1 MLDSAHKPADAV
13 RGRQP
18 HNVAV
23 DEISLAVGGM
33 TCGSCAARVERALN
47 ELDGVVARVN
57 YATERATVVL
67 PNDVSV
73 EQVID
78 EVTSAGYT
86 AELIGEDPQRA
97 AADAAADL
105 AHRLRFLRWRLIVAA
120 VVFMPLCDYSIDFSS
135 QPATRFLGWQW
146 LMVALA
152 APVVTWAAWPFYQAA
167 IRGARHRTTTMDT
180 LVSLG
185 IVAAT
190 GWSLYSMF
198 VLDTAGRHGSAG
210 GIYLD
215 GPAGVVAFLLAGRYF
230 EAWSRQRSGNALRA
244 LAAIG
249 ARDVAVLDA
258 DGGEIRRAVAD
269 LMPGQQ
275 FVVRPGETVATD
287 GEVVLGQSSI
297 DLSVMTG
304 ESQPVEVGP
313 GDRVL
318 GGTVSLTGRVVVRAT
333 KVGRDTQL
341 GQMMRLVEHA
351 QNEKAAVQQ
360 LADRISSVFVPAVLV
375 IALGTLIVWLLTG
388 NPATAAFSAAISV
401 LIIACPC
408 ALGLATPA
416 ALFTAS
422 LTGARQG
429 IFFKGYRALEAS
441 HHVDTVVLDKTGTL
455 TEGRMTLTD
464 LEVVAGVEPG
474 EALRLAGA
482 LERASEHPVARAI
495 VTAAEQKLGGLP
507 EVEAFVAL
515 PGIGAQGSVDGHD
528 IYVGRAEAAGDARN
542 ELDPILADRCA
553 AWEGLGRTVVV
564 VRRDGEVVGA
574 LAVADTIRPSAAP
587 TVRRLQELG
596 LRSVLL
602 TGDNLTTAKA
612 VGEAVGIT
620 EVVAGALPAEKVA
633 FIRRLQGEGRSVAMV
648 GDGVNDAAA
657 LTTAD
662 LGLAVG
668 SGTDVAINAA
678 DLIIVRDDLRVA
690 ATAISLARRTLK
702 TIRGNLAWAFLYN
715 LAAIPIAAC
724 GLLNPLIAGAAMG
737 LSSTFVVCNSARL
750 LRVRGSGSSRFHVD
764 VVTPHLD
771 TVGGDRVAAGALLA
785 GGEVEPAF
793 VQGTDDRA
801 SSHDPVSERPLAM
814 RAAGVER
821 EPAIL
826 GAEDGHPPTAD
837 HDRSTL
843 AERHVLDA
851 TDADHPSRSSGGPS
865 MAGSRSRNW
874 RG

>member
-1 MLDSAHKPADAV
+1 MLHQVHKPADAAPGP
-13 RGRQP
+13 RP
-18 HNVAV
+18 HSG
-23 DEISLAVGGM
+23 DEVSLAVGGM
-33 TCGSCAARVERALN
+33 TCGACAARVERALN
-47 ELDGVVARVN
+47 GLEGVVARVN
-57 YATERATVVL
+57 YATERATIAL
-67 PNDVSV
+67 PADVSV
-73 EQVID
+73 QRLIE

-86 AELIGEDPQRA
+86 AELVGEDPQRA
-97 AADAAADL
+97 AAIADADL
-105 AHRLRFLRWRLIVAA
+105 KRRLRFLKWRLLLAA

-135 QPATRFLGWQW
+135 QPSTRFAGWQW
-146 LMVALA
+146 FMVAMA

-167 IRGARHRTTTMDT
+167 VRGARHRTTTMDT

-198 VLDTAGRHGSAG
+198 VLDTAARRGSGA

-215 GPAGVVAFLLAGRYF
+215 VPAGVIMFLLAGRYF

-244 LAAIG
+244 LAAVG

-258 DGGEIRRAVAD
+258 TGGEQRRAVAD
-269 LMPGQQ
+269 LVPGER

-287 GEVVLGQSSI
+287 GKVVSGQSAI

-313 GDRVL
+313 GDSVL
-318 GGTVSLTGRVVVRAT
+318 GGTVALTGRVVVQAT

-351 QNEKAAVQQ
+351 QNEKAAVQH
-360 LADRISSVFVPAVLV
+360 LADRISGVFVPAVLV
-375 IALGTLIVWLLTG
+375 IALGTLLAWLLTG

-422 LTGARQG
+422 LTGASQG

-455 TEGRMTLTD
+455 TEGKMTLTD
-464 LEVVAGVEPG
+464 VEVAAGVQEH

-495 VTAAEQKLGGLP
+495 AAEAERRLGDLP
-507 EVEAFVAL
+507 AADSFVAL
-515 PGIGAQGSVDGHD
+515 PGVGASGVVEGHE
-528 IYVGRAEAAGDARN
+528 IYVGRAGGALRALTPG
-542 ELDPILADRCA
+542 LSDRCA
-553 AWEGLGRTVVV
+553 EWEGLGRTVVV
-564 VRRDGEVVGA
+564 VRRDRDVIGA
-574 LAVADTIRPSAAP
+574 FAVNDVIRPSAAP
-587 TVRRLQELG
+587 AVRQLQALG
-596 LRSVLL
+596 LRCVLL
-602 TGDNLTTAKA
+602 TGDNLATATA

-620 EVVAGALPAEKVA
+620 EIVAGALPAEKVA
-633 FIRRLQGEGRSVAMV
+633 LIRRLQEEGRSVAMV
-648 GDGVNDAAA
+648 GDGVNDAPA

-715 LAAIPIAAC
+715 LAAIPIAAA
-724 GLLNPLIAGAAMG
+724 GLLNPLVAGAAMA

-750 LRVRGSGSSRFHVD
+750 LRAAPAGAGSVGSS
-764 VVTPHLD
+764 
-771 TVGGDRVAAGALLA
+771 AGAELPA
-785 GGEVEPAF
+785 GVEPA
-793 VQGTDDRA
+793 
-801 SSHDPVSERPLAM
+801 
-814 RAAGVER
+814 
-821 EPAIL
+821 
-826 GAEDGHPPTAD
+826 
-837 HDRSTL
+837 
-843 AERHVLDA
+843 
-851 TDADHPSRSSGGPS
+851 DADSTSTPSSKYTSPPLTSTR
-865 MAGSRSRNW
+865 
-874 RG
+874 